1 MLINNSSGFF
11 HLSVKIII
19 LSHVIADNWEV
30 ETNRYL
36 SFTWSL
42 SKVFCEKVLIFSR
55 ILLFHLKAIIIIS

>member
-36 SFTWSL
+36 SFT
-42 SKVFCEKVLIFSR
+42 
-55 ILLFHLKAIIIIS
+55 